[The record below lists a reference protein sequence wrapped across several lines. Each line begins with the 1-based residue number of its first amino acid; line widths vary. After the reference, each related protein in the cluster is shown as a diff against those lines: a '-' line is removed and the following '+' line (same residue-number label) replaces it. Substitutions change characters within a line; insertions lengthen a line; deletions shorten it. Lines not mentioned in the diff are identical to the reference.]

1 MVDGVLLQ
9 HLEYKNLTGGPRKCD
24 GAPISHFLIF
34 ALSHFLIL
42 IFSYFHITLLTGGVL
57 LP

>member
-1 MVDGVLLQ
+1 MRKW
-9 HLEYKNLTGGPRKCD
+9 EYWGNVEMRKCD

-42 IFSYFHITLLTGGVL
+42 IFSYSHITLLTGGVL